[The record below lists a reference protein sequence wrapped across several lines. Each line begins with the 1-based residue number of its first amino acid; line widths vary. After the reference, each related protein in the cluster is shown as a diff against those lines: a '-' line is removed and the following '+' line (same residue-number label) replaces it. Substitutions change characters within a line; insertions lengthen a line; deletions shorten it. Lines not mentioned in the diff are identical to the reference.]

1 MERRFAF
8 VPVKLAAKK
17 TRVVLYGLGAI
28 GIRTAEAVL
37 ARSDL
42 KVVGAVDIDPDKIGE
57 DVGELIGGD
66 RIGVAVTDDSA
77 ALFQAVEA
85 EVVLHTT
92 SSFFP
97 DIYAQMEGIT
107 NAGVDT
113 VSSTEELSYPALQ
126 HPELAAKLD
135 ALARAKG
142 VTVFGTG
149 VNPGFVMDVLPLVM
163 TGVCQEVT
171 SVQVERIVNAS
182 TRRGPL
188 QRKIGSGMSKEE
200 FEDLANGGRMGHV
213 GLVESVALIA
223 NGLGWEV
230 DTVEE
235 ILEPVIAPKQI
246 VTEHVQV
253 APGQV
258 AGIHQR
264 AWGIKEGEKRI
275 TLELQ
280 MYLDAEDPHDA
291 VVLEG
296 TPPIHLRIE
305 NGTAGDFA
313 TVATLI
319 NAIPRVVA
327 APPGLLTAEQLPI
340 PLWRNG

>member
-8 VPVKLAAKK
+8 VPVERAPEE
-17 TRVVLYGLGAI
+17 TSVVLYGLGAI

-37 ARSDL
+37 ARRDL
-42 KVVGAVDIDPDKIGE
+42 RVVGAVDTDPKKIGK
-57 DVGELIGGD
+57 DVGELVGQD
-66 RIGVAVTDDSA
+66 RIGVGVTDDPEE
-77 ALFQAVEA
+77 LFRSVHA
-85 EVVLHTT
+85 EVALHTT
-92 SSFFP
+92 SSFLP
-97 DIYAQMEGIT
+97 DIYDQIEGLID
-107 NAGVDT
+107 AGVDV

-126 HPELAAKLD
+126 QPELTAKLD

-163 TGVCQEVT
+163 TGVCQKVERVK
-171 SVQVERIVNAS
+171 VERIVNAS

-188 QRKIGSGMSKEE
+188 QRKIGSGMTKEE
-200 FEDLANGGRMGHV
+200 FEELAKGGRMGHV

-223 NGLGWEV
+223 HGLGW
-230 DTVEE
+230 DIDAVEE
-235 ILEPVIAPKQI
+235 ILEPAIAPKAI
-246 VTEHVQV
+246 VTEHARVE
-253 APGQV
+253 PGQV
-258 AGIHQR
+258 AGIQQR
-264 AWGIKEGEKRI
+264 AWGLKEGEKLI
-275 TLELQ
+275 ILELQ

-296 TPPIHLRIE
+296 VPPIHLRIE

-319 NAIPRVVA
+319 NAIPRVVT

>member
-1 MERRFAF
+1 MKRRFAF
-8 VPVKLAAKK
+8 IPAKGTTEK
-17 TRVVLYGLGAI
+17 TSVVLYGLGAI

-37 ARSDL
+37 ARNDL
-42 KVVGAVDIDPDKIGE
+42 EVVGAVDIDPSKTGK
-57 DVGELIGGD
+57 DVGEVIGGD
-66 RIGVAVTDDSA
+66 RIGVSVTDDPV
-77 ALFQAVEA
+77 ALFKAVST

-97 DIYAQMEGIT
+97 DIYAQMEGIV
-107 NAGVDT
+107 NAGVDV
-113 VSSTEELSYPALQ
+113 VSSTEELSYPGLQ
-126 HPELAAKLD
+126 NPELAVKLD

-142 VTVFGTG
+142 ATVFGTG

-171 SVQVERIVNAS
+171 NVQVERVVNAS

-188 QRKIGSGMSKEE
+188 QRKIGSGMTKEE
-200 FEDLANGGRMGHV
+200 FEDLARGGRMGHV

-223 NGLGWEV
+223 NGLGW
-230 DTVEE
+230 DIDAVEE

-253 APGQV
+253 EPGQV
-258 AGIHQR
+258 AGIHQC
-264 AWGIKEGEKRI
+264 AWSVEGDKKRI

-280 MYLDAEDPHDA
+280 MYLDAEDPHDG

-319 NAIPRVVA
+319 NAIPRVLA